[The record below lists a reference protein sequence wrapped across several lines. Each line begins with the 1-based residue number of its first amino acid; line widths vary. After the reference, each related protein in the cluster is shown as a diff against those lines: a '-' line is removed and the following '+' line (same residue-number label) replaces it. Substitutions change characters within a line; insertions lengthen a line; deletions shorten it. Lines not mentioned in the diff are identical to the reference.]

1 MRRGVEWVGRGRKTD
16 EKHGED
22 HVEEGFHLARVKLD
36 RVTED
41 NSESIAVECYCY
53 LKWRTEG
60 LLVRDGGMYNAF
72 IGYGL

>member
-1 MRRGVEWVGRGRKTD
+1 MRSGVEWVGRGTKTD

-22 HVEEGFHLARVKLD
+22 YVEEGFHLARVKLD

-53 LKWRTEG
+53 LKRRTEG

-72 IGYGL
+72 IEYGL